1 MEFSF
6 LQEKIDA
13 GISIDST
20 FNAIDVANIL
30 KYFFRELP
38 ESLMPPGNFQESI
51 LRCLLCKG
59 TPERRVSAIKMVCL
73 LLPTINL
80 NTLVYF
86 MQFLN
91 FVSLYS
97 ATNKM
102 SIKNLAIILTPG
114 LMPIT
119 ENIGQRLVSHV
130 QVIEILIEHA
140 HEIGLVPDQL
150 LARIPNCVL
159 SESSVTDH
167 HNFTMALTNS
177 RRSMGPSHL
186 EVPQTDVK
194 KKKKRRSGSL
204 TRNYA
209 QNSFLIFKIKL
220 IAIFPF
226 AGMFNGLR
234 KMVGAIGSA
243 ENLDETDELLE
254 IPSTPCLNKS
264 KKRKVLESSAFSAKK
279 K

>member
-1 MEFSF
+1 MNFFLF
-6 LQEKIDA
+6 LQERIES

-20 FNAIDVANIL
+20 INAIDVANIL

-38 ESLMPPGNFQESI
+38 VPLIPPGNFQESI

-59 TPERRVSAIKMVCL
+59 TPERRVAAIKMMCL

-119 ENIGQRLVSHV
+119 ENIGQRLASHV
-130 QVIEILIEHA
+130 QIIEILIEHA
-140 HEIGLVPDQL
+140 HDIGLVPNNL
-150 LARIPNCVL
+150 LARIPNCLL
-159 SESSVTDH
+159 SESSIADQ
-167 HNFTMALTNS
+167 HNFSIALAKS
-177 RRSMGPSHL
+177 RRSMGPTHL

-204 TRNYA
+204 TR
-209 QNSFLIFKIKL
+209 K
-220 IAIFPF
+220 
-226 AGMFNGLR
+226 
-234 KMVGAIGSA
+234 
-243 ENLDETDELLE
+243 
-254 IPSTPCLNKS
+254 
-264 KKRKVLESSAFSAKK
+264 
-279 K
+279 